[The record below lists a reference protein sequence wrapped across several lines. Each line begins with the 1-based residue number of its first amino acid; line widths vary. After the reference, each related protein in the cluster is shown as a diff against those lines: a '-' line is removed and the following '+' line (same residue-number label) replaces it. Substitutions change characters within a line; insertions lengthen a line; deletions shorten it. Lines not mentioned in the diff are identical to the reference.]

1 MKIPA
6 VSLELDVSITFQTH
20 QESLERWNKK
30 DLPRKRREDK
40 ATHKQ
45 TNKRPPQKPQTQNK
59 NPRRKAVCLC
69 SLMSEAALHPEPI
82 YLCEGTHHKRAAQ
95 ELVHC
100 GRWKKPQRAGNQAE
114 SQRQAPAAAYIPN
127 IKDTI
132 YI

>member
-1 MKIPA
+1 MKTSA
-6 VSLELDVSITFQTH
+6 VSLELDMSITFQTH

-30 DLPRKRREDK
+30 GLPRKRREGK

-45 TNKRPPQKPQTQNK
+45 INNLPK
-59 NPRRKAVCLC
+59 NPNPKTKAPEEKPCVSPAWCLKLQC
-69 SLMSEAALHPEPI
+69 ILEPI
-82 YLCEGTHHKRAAQ
+82 YLSEGTHHKRAAQ